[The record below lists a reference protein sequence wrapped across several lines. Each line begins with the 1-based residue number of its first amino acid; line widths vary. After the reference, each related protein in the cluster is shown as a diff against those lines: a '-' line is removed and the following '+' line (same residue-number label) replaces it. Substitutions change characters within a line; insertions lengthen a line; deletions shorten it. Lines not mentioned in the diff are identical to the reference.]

1 MFKSSLSDY
10 SDAFILVKETI
21 TINERP
27 ENATDTNKLFDERN
41 KGVIFKNCAP
51 FTYSLI
57 AWAK

>member
-1 MFKSSLSDY
+1 MFKSSLNDY

-41 KGVIFKNCAP
+41 KGVIFNNCAR

-57 AWAK
+57 A

>member
-41 KGVIFKNCAP
+41 KGVIFKNCAL

-57 AWAK
+57 A